1 MANQTKAQLIDE
13 LIRIRAHSD
22 HIETQLQVAVA
33 RNAELAR
40 QLDAARMSSRAH
52 SARPAYMDAAAKRRA
67 LSRQYF
73 AAFPDAR
80 SVTDEQLR
88 DFAAE
93 YEAA

>member
-13 LIRIRAHSD
+13 LIRIRAHAD
-22 HIETQLQVAVA
+22 HVETQLQVAVA

-40 QLDAARMSSRAH
+40 QLDAARNSRAH
-52 SARPAYMDAAAKRRA
+52 SARPSYMDAAAKRRA

-73 AAFPDAR
+73 ATFPGAR

-88 DFAAE
+88 AFEAE